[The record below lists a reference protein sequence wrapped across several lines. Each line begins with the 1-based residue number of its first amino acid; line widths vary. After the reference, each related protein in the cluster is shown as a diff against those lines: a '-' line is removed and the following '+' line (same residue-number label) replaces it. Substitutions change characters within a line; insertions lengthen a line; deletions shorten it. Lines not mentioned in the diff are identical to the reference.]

1 MRPVLRVALIA
12 AVLAATEPVT
22 AEDAP
27 MTYAEQLPLD
37 VDIILEDSS
46 KAYLEARARLVAHP
60 AEAAEALHDRLEAVP
75 APGPAERKRLLDVLA
90 EIGRPEDLDL
100 FAAEL
105 KKAVANAEAAG
116 KADAAADVWRHLLRD
131 QGPAAAKHLQALI
144 GDKELPD
151 SVRAMLVHDLVDV
164 TAAAELGGL
173 VVLVGRGRSDLQDE
187 LRRALQ
193 RRAAKDLAGRSS
205 VIAATDAAL
214 DRALGDP
221 PVAEEAKRLPAL
233 LRFRAM
239 VSGGEDPEV
248 TARLVGVAQDETAR
262 FGARVAALRGLAA
275 MTDRRAADTL
285 EAMARMQLSGE
296 RRRTQA
302 GEILGWIALR
312 SLATD
317 KAAVLAKELALLDD
331 DAPRLASAG
340 WEVVPLP
347 RGHAWLD
354 KAMQNPWPQVRQAAL
369 ERVDGPCDREV
380 VARLA
385 KLGGPSSKG
394 DDDRRVARAAI
405 VALGKC
411 GGDGALTA
419 LARLLENS
427 RVDIELR
434 SEAGRQLAKRGGAWG
449 ADRLAAALVKESD
462 ARLARRLASAL
473 KFVDPVTP
481 EVDRVLC
488 DAVAEGSGVGA
499 AAVASLK
506 SLHPDVRNP
515 CDGS

>member
-1 MRPVLRVALIA
+1 MP
-12 AVLAATEPVT
+12 
-22 AEDAP
+22 
-27 MTYAEQLPLD
+27 YAEQAPLD

-60 AEAAEALHDRLEAVP
+60 AEAAEALHDRLAAVP

-105 KKAVANAEAAG
+105 KKAVANAEALG

-131 QGPAAAKHLQALI
+131 QGAAAAKHLQTLI

-151 SVRAMLVHDLVDV
+151 TVRAMLVQDLVDV

-173 VVLVGRGRSDLQDE
+173 VVLVGRGQSDLQDE

-193 RRAAKDLAGRSS
+193 RRVAQDLAGRSS

-214 DRALGDP
+214 DAALGDP
-221 PVAEEAKRLPAL
+221 PVAAEAKRLPAL
-233 LRFRAM
+233 LRFRAV

-248 TARLVGVAQDETAR
+248 TARLVGVAQDEKAR

-275 MTDRRAADTL
+275 MKDRRASDTL
-285 EAMARMQLSGE
+285 EATARTQLSGD
-296 RRRTQA
+296 RRRTQS

-317 KAAVLAKELALLDD
+317 KAAALAKELMLLDD
-331 DAPRLASAG
+331 DAPRLAAAG
-340 WEVVPLP
+340 WQVAALP
-347 RGHAWLD
+347 RGHAWLG
-354 KAMQNPWPQVRQAAL
+354 KAMTNPWPQVRQAAL
-369 ERVDGPCDREV
+369 ERVEGPCDRDV
-380 VARLA
+380 VAELS
-385 KLGGPSSKG
+385 KLGGPSSRG
-394 DDDRRVARAAI
+394 DDDRTVARAAI

-411 GGDGALTA
+411 GGDGAMTA

-434 SEAGRQLAKRGGAWG
+434 AEAGRQLAKRGGAWG
-449 ADRLAAALVKESD
+449 ADRLAAALTKESD

-473 KFVDPVTP
+473 KFVNPVTP
-481 EVDRVLC
+481 QVDRVLC
-488 DAVAEGSGVGA
+488 DSVGEAGGVGA
-499 AAVASLK
+499 SAVATLK
-506 SLHPDVRNP
+506 ALHPDDNNP
-515 CDGS
+515 CD